1 MSKDK
6 DLTQKMFDYIALLE
20 KTNDELI
27 FTLKKS
33 VELLAQFKEMVSD
46 PQGWQDM
53 LDAFQET
60 IKVGERATE
69 EKTFH

>member
-6 DLTQKMFDYIALLE
+6 DLIPKIFDDIAILE
-20 KTNDELI
+20 KTNDELR

-46 PQGWQDM
+46 PQGWQEM
-53 LDAFQET
+53 LDEGCIGVKA
-60 IKVGERATE
+60 
-69 EKTFH
+69 